1 MIGNQLNLN
10 ARNTDIV
17 IGKLEKLIL
26 SGVFSPG
33 EKLPSERDLM
43 ERFGVG
49 RNAVREAIA
58 ALSRNGL
65 LDTRPRFRPV
75 VAYDGQR
82 TAINILDG
90 FVQNF
95 IDQEGGFKHLFNSR
109 AFIEAALCRHAAL
122 HARKDDIQRLRE
134 ALAKNKAAI
143 SDSEAFYKTDVSYHR
158 ILYEIPKNPVFP
170 TLHTAYVSWL
180 SGHWAKMKR
189 GSELNRLTYAGHE
202 AIFNAIV
209 DRDPDE
215 AESALQNHLNVAWE
229 QVKYTFT
236 GL

>member
-1 MIGNQLNLN
+1 MEQKLRS
-10 ARNTDIV
+10 ADVV
-17 IGKLEKLIL
+17 IRKLEKLIL
-26 SGVFSPG
+26 SGSFSPG

-49 RNAVREAIA
+49 RNAIREAIA

-75 VAYDGQR
+75 VAYTGEQ

-90 FVQNF
+90 FVQHF
-95 IDQEGGFKHLFNSR
+95 IGQERGFEHLFNSR
-109 AFIEAALCRHAAL
+109 FFIEAALCRHAAL
-122 HARKDDIQRLRE
+122 HARKDDIQSLRE
-134 ALAKNKAAI
+134 ALLKNKAKI
-143 SDSEAFYKTDVSYHR
+143 HDSEAFYMTDVVFHR
-158 ILYEIPKNPVFP
+158 VLYKIPKNPIFP

-180 SGHWAKMKR
+180 SKYWAKMKK
-189 GSELNRLTYAGHE
+189 GAELNRLTYSGHE

-215 AESALQNHLNVAWE
+215 AERALNNHMNLAWG
-229 QVKYTFT
+229 QVKSTFNDI
-236 GL
+236 